1 VIGGESTPLVQN
13 WGVPMHTRT
22 VRAAAAATALAVSG
36 GLATVSFASD
46 AQEAPPAKAAAA
58 QGKVAIVQAVPKLS
72 LTVTVDG
79 EEVQQDAAE
88 GTIVGPLD
96 LAEGSHEVTFSDGSQ
111 DIASTVDVS
120 AGESS
125 DVVVHRPA
133 EVGGTPVVTVYPT
146 PDDPIAAGKA
156 RVLLAHTATTAP
168 ADVVVDGQ
176 TVFTNI
182 ANGEFAQADVAA
194 GAHEVSLLPAG
205 VTGTPILGPLDVTLE
220 EGTMTAVYA
229 VGNPKDGSMNVIVRT
244 TGLSTS
250 GSEAPTGID
259 TGSAGLVGRVHVW
272 TFSGG

>member
-1 VIGGESTPLVQN
+1 MSSIIRSGATVAALVVA
-13 WGVPMHTRT
+13 G
-22 VRAAAAATALAVSG
+22 S
-36 GLATVSFASD
+36 LATLSFATS
-46 AQEAPPAKAAAA
+46 ASPPAVRSAAITQAD

-79 EEVQQDAAE
+79 EQVQQNVAG
-88 GTIVGPLD
+88 GTIVGPID
-96 LAEGSHEVTFSDGSQ
+96 LAEGTHEVTFTDGTDEIS
-111 DIASTVDVS
+111 STVDVA

-133 EVGGTPVVTVYPT
+133 EVGGTPVVSVYPT
-146 PDDPIAAGKA
+146 PDDPIDSGKA

-194 GAHEVSLLPAG
+194 GHHEVSLLPAG

-220 EGTMTAVYA
+220 EGTITAVYA
-229 VGNPKDGSMNVIVRT
+229 VGNPRDGSMNVIVRT
-244 TGLSTS
+244 TGGTES
-250 GSEAPTGID
+250 GAEAPSGID
-259 TGSAGLVGRVHVW
+259 TGSAGLVGRVRVW
-272 TFSGG
+272 TFTGR

>member
-1 VIGGESTPLVQN
+1 
-13 WGVPMHTRT
+13 MHARF
-22 VRAAAAATALAVSG
+22 RRATAAVGALLVAGSM
-36 GLATVSFASD
+36 ATVSFASD
-46 AQEAPPAKAAAA
+46 ANVATHAGPSKAAL
-58 QGKVAIVQAVPKLS
+58 GKVAIVQAVPKAS

-79 EEVQQDAAE
+79 DPVQQDVAE
-88 GTIVGPLD
+88 GTIVGPID
-96 LAEGSHEVTFSDGSQ
+96 LAAGSHEITFSDGSQ
-111 DIASTVDVS
+111 DISSTVDVV

-133 EVGGTPVVTVYPT
+133 AVGGTPVVSVYPT
-146 PDDPIAAGKA
+146 PSDPIAPGKA

-205 VTGTPILGPLDVTLE
+205 VTGKPILGPLDVTLG
-220 EGTMTAVYA
+220 EGTITAVYA

-244 TGLSTS
+244 TGGTAS
-250 GSEAPTGID
+250 GAEPPTQID
-259 TGSAGLVGRVHVW
+259 TGSAGLVGGVHVW
-272 TFSGG
+272 TFSSDRVR

>member
-1 VIGGESTPLVQN
+1 
-13 WGVPMHTRT
+13 MRART
-22 VRAAAAATALAVSG
+22 FRVAGAATALLVAG
-36 GLATVSFASD
+36 GVGTVSFAGQ
-46 AQEAPPAKAAAA
+46 AQEAAPTAAHRAA
-58 QGKVAIVQAVPKLS
+58 LGEVAIVQAVPKVA

-79 EEVQQDAAE
+79 EAVQQDVAE
-88 GTIVGPLD
+88 GSIVGPLD
-96 LAEGSHEVTFSDGSQ
+96 LAEGSHEITFSDGTD
-111 DIASTVDVS
+111 DIASTVEVT

-133 EVGGTPVVTVYPT
+133 EVGGTPVVSVYPT
-146 PDDPIAAGKA
+146 PSEPIEAGKA

-205 VTGTPILGPLDVTLE
+205 VTGKPILGPLDVDLE
-220 EGTMTAVYA
+220 AGTITAVYA

-244 TGLSTS
+244 TG
-250 GSEAPTGID
+250 GAAPTTGTPSQID
-259 TGSAGLVGRVHVW
+259 TGSAGLVDRIRVL
-272 TFSGG
+272 TFGTRQDRAPVR

>member
-1 VIGGESTPLVQN
+1 MRTPN
-13 WGVPMHTRT
+13 IRAAS
-22 VRAAAAATALAVSG
+22 AAAALVVGG

-46 AQEAPPAKAAAA
+46 AQVAPRAKAAPAG
-58 QGKVAIVQAVPKLS
+58 QGKVAIVQAVPKVA

-79 EEVQQDAAE
+79 EQVRADVVE
-88 GTIVGPLD
+88 GDIVGPLD
-96 LAEGSHEVTFSDGSQ
+96 LAEGSHEVSFTDGSQ
-111 DIASTVDVS
+111 EIASTVDVT

-133 EVGGTPVVTVYPT
+133 EVGGTPVVSVYPT
-146 PDDPIAAGKA
+146 PDDPIDPGKA

-194 GAHEVSLLPAG
+194 GGHQVSLLPAG
-205 VTGTPILGPLDVTLE
+205 VTGRPILGPLDVSLE
-220 EGTMTAVYA
+220 EGTITAVYA

-244 TGLSTS
+244 TGGTA
-250 GSEAPTGID
+250 SEAEPPTEID
-259 TGSAGLVGRVHVW
+259 TGSAGLVGRLRVQ
-272 TFSGG
+272 TFAGR

>member
-1 VIGGESTPLVQN
+1 MRV
-13 WGVPMHTRT
+13 RT
-22 VRAAAAATALAVSG
+22 FRAAAVAAALVVSG
-36 GLATVSFASD
+36 GVATISFAGD
-46 AQEAPPAKAAAA
+46 AQPATRATPHTSSRAAV
-58 QGKVAIVQAVPKLS
+58 GKVAIVQAVPKLA

-79 EEVQQDAAE
+79 EQVQQDVAE

-96 LAEGSHEVTFSDGSQ
+96 LAAGSHEITFNDGSQ
-111 DIASTVDVS
+111 DISSTVDVT

-133 EVGGTPVVTVYPT
+133 DVGGTPVVSVYPT
-146 PDDPIAAGKA
+146 PSDPIESGKA

-205 VTGTPILGPLDVTLE
+205 VTGKPILGPLAVSLE
-220 EGTMTAVYA
+220 AGTITAVYA

-244 TGLSTS
+244 TGGTASAA
-250 GSEAPTGID
+250 EPPTQID
-259 TGSAGLVGRVHVW
+259 TGSAGLVGRVRVW
-272 TFSGG
+272 TFSGR

>member
-1 VIGGESTPLVQN
+1 MFTL
-13 WGVPMHTRT
+13 RY
-22 VRAAAAATALAVSG
+22 RAALAAVALVVAGGVATA
-36 GLATVSFASD
+36 SFASD
-46 AQEAPPAKAAAA
+46 AHEAPKAIAKAT
-58 QGKVAIVQAVPKLS
+58 QGKIAIVQAVPKVA

-79 EEVQQDAAE
+79 KQVQQDVAE

-96 LAEGSHEVTFSDGSQ
+96 LAAGSHDITFSDGS
-111 DIASTVDVS
+111 DNISSTVDVT

-133 EVGGTPVVTVYPT
+133 EVGGTPVVSVYAT
-146 PDDPIAAGKA
+146 PSDPIDPGKA

-205 VTGTPILGPLDVTLE
+205 VTGKPILGPLDVTLE
-220 EGTMTAVYA
+220 AGTITAVYA

-244 TGLSTS
+244 TGGTASD
-250 GSEAPTGID
+250 SEPPTQID

-272 TFSGG
+272 TFASR